1 MYNLNIK
8 NMKKRTIGYPSFTKT
23 VMLKRLKKTSYKDG
37 ISELLDDVRRVLH
50 QVPYTVDIIYP

>member
-1 MYNLNIK
+1 
-8 NMKKRTIGYPSFTKT
+8 MKKRTIGYPSFTKT